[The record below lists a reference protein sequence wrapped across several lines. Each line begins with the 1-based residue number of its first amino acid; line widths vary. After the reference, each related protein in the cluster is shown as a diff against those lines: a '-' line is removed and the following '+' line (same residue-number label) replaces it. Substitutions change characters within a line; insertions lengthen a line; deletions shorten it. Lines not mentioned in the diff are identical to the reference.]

1 MILDRRKLT
10 PWCFLRIRPND
21 AQGSTSQIDVRPSQC
36 RKLAPT
42 QTAIPSDEH
51 EQAVSRFVDLSRK
64 PPELIMS
71 QRPRVIA
78 LHLGQADTC
87 SRIALDCAVAHGVV
101 EHPAQNAQRM
111 ASGRNGLRPR
121 QVSGPGLHLRRSH
134 RDEWPAPEST
144 GDLLRN
150 HPTNLAKSGRLPSR
164 LGVQPDRAPLSY
176 RPVPRCGIR
185 PHPRPQA
192 VRLAPFPFLRITFS
206 LKCPRRYISA
216 AVVDAS
222 AIDPRTAGTDT
233 SFNHP
238 ACQRDSRRMSSHSS
252 TSRESHRSAV
262 PTRIAGG
269 PSPRRRQARM
279 QPTLTVR
286 RSANSWI
293 VSSVPSGCQSS
304 CGFDCFET
312 AVTFAGIWDA
322 AIVFPLLRYAISW
335 DHRIPLDCL
344 ATTAANFAQN
354 PVHLRVRVFRQ
365 SVRDQLLP
373 ADAAPHRTLRSPHL
387 RAPPSAGSA
396 SVQCPRCARPR
407 PIVALTTVHS
417 CRELECREPVR

>member
-64 PPELIMS
+64 PPELVMG

-78 LHLGQADTC
+78 LHLGQADTS
-87 SRIALDCAVAHGVV
+87 SRIALDCAIAHGVV

-111 ASGRNGLRPR
+111 ASGRNGLRAR
-121 QVSGPGLHLRRSH
+121 QVSGPNLYLGRSH
-134 RDEWPAPEST
+134 RDEWPAPKSS
-144 GDLLRN
+144 GDLLSD
-150 HPTNLAKSGRLPSR
+150 HPTNFAHGGRLPNR
-164 LGVQPDRAPLSY
+164 LRVQPDLAPLTD
-176 RPVPRCGIR
+176 RPVPCCGIR
-185 PHPRPQA
+185 PHSGSEA
-192 VRLAPFPFLRITFS
+192 VRLAPFPFLGIAFPLER
-206 LKCPRRYISA
+206 PRRDISA

-222 AIDPRTAGTDT
+222 AVDPCAVWADA
-233 SFNHP
+233 SLDHP
-238 ACQRDSRRMSSHSS
+238 ACQRDSRRISSHSS
-252 TSRESHRSAV
+252 TSRESQRNAV

-279 QPTLTVR
+279 QPTLTVS
-286 RSANSWI
+286 RSASSWM
-293 VSSVPSGCQSS
+293 VSNVPSGCQSS
-304 CGFDCFET
+304 CGFGCFET

-344 ATTAANFAQN
+344 ATTTANFAQN
-354 PVHLRVRVFRQ
+354 RVHLRWPKFRQ
-365 SVRDQLLP
+365 RVSGLP
-373 ADAAPHRTLRSPHL
+373 LVAA
-387 RAPPSAGSA
+387 
-396 SVQCPRCARPR
+396 
-407 PIVALTTVHS
+407 
-417 CRELECREPVR
+417 